1 MKAKTKTQ
9 NVALRGGSE
18 VWSALLPHFELTQIQ
33 TTRQT
38 LLVFE
43 PPAPRSEESVTSYKA
58 TADQPL
64 PPEASM
70 QIQKCKLHPRQG
82 LSFRG
87 VLVNR
92 FMSVRAVLH
101 VASAAVPNPSFKPSP
116 NGMPRGPG
124 RRYAVHFRQ
133 PGPRVTPLVP
143 A

>member
-1 MKAKTKTQ
+1 MKTKTKPQ
-9 NVALRGGSE
+9 IVALRGGSE
-18 VWSALLPHFELTQIQ
+18 LWNALFSYLAPTEIQ

-38 LLVFE
+38 LLVFVR
-43 PPAPRSEESVTSYKA
+43 PAPLSEANITNYKVA
-58 TADQPL
+58 ADQPQ

-70 QIQKCKLHPRQG
+70 EMQKCKLHPRQG
-82 LSFRG
+82 LSFHG

-92 FMSVRAVLH
+92 FMAVRAVLP
-101 VASAAVPNPSFKPSP
+101 VANTAVPNPSFKPSP
-116 NGMPRGPG
+116 NGVPRGPG